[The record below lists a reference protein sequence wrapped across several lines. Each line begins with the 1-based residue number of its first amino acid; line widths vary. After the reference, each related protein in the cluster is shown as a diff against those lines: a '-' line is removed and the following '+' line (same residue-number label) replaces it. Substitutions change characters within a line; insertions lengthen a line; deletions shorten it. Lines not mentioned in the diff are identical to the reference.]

1 MIQDG
6 TVGGEVVSDVLLLEV
21 ADEHFVNSV
30 EKNFSESLV
39 GVIVLVE
46 E

>member
-6 TVGGEVVSDVLLLEV
+6 VCGGEAVSDVLVLEG
-21 ADEHFVNSV
+21 ADEHFVNSR
-30 EKNFSESLV
+30 ENNLSESLV
-39 GVIVLVE
+39 GAILLVE